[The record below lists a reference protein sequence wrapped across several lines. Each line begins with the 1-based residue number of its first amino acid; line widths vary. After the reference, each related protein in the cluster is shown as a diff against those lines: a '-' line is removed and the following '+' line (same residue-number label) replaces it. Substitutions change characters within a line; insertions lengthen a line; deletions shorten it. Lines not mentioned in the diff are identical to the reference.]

1 MSISKV
7 EDVDGKTFEP
17 NQWKYHIK
25 ELCDQEDDES
35 KTKNESQLSV
45 TQKS

>member
-1 MSISKV
+1 MSISKEV
-7 EDVDGKTFEP
+7 DVNGKTLEP

-35 KTKNESQLSV
+35 KTKN
-45 TQKS
+45 KS